1 MDKSWM
7 PIVAG
12 ILEIISGV
20 FGLLGGA
27 IVAVAFAIFSAVTQQ
42 QGGYR
47 PEDFLSPV
55 IASIF
60 TSVALSAVI
69 FGLLALIGGIC
80 ATRRKSWGWSLTGAI
95 AATLCALPLG
105 IIALIII
112 VMSQEQFRKT
122 AAADPQ

>member
-1 MDKSWM
+1 MERSWM
-7 PIVAG
+7 PIAAG

-20 FGLLGGA
+20 FGLLGA
-27 IVAVAFAIFSAVTQQ
+27 AAVAVAFAIFSTMTTQ

-69 FGLLALIGGIC
+69 FGVLALIGGLC
-80 ATRRKSWGWSLTGAI
+80 AVRRKSWGWSLVGSI
-95 AATLCALPLG
+95 AAALCALPLG
-105 IIALIII
+105 IIAL
-112 VMSQEQFRKT
+112 VLVVLSREQFRKG